1 MRRSRMHPRIF
12 VEWFDPARP
21 NWGGYINSE
30 TPDFQRDL
38 VMFIELF
45 GPPTKVEYR
54 DKYEGTAP

>member
-1 MRRSRMHPRIF
+1 MYPRIF
-12 VEWFDPARP
+12 VEWFDPERP
-21 NWGGYINSE
+21 KWGGYLNSE